1 VIARRP
7 YARGTELFWT
17 VTGDVVNA
25 MCLADVT
32 GDGRNELLVGRG
44 LHSSTSQLT
53 LSRVSHNKPPY
64 TP

>member
-53 LSRVSHNKPPY
+53 LSRV
-64 TP
+64 